1 MRRRPIFFIAFGAV
15 AAGAVALAM
24 IPGSGAV
31 KIADAQA
38 QKPVASIVTPNP
50 DLLRRL
56 DAEVAPPKEPQASV
70 ETVAAVEP
78 AATPTPGAL
87 APSSSIEPPAPA
99 GIVDHVGSSAVNLRS
114 GPRGGVIGVVQAGDQ
129 VTVVSKSGGWAE
141 VALADGRTGWVY
153 STYLANGGGDAP
165 ANAAPPVNS
174 PAPIGSPAPAP
185 KVAGTTHAVVRGADP
200 SDLVD
205 RTAHIGSE
213 LEAYAG
219 PSNSSQSIFTFEPG
233 DEVRIAEVRGN
244 WLRVEADDGTSA
256 WIRR

>member
-1 MRRRPIFFIAFGAV
+1 MRHRPILFVAFGAV

-24 IPGSGAV
+24 FPGSGTA
-31 KIADAQA
+31 KLADVQA
-38 QKPVASIVTPNP
+38 PRPVASAVTPNP

-56 DAEVAPPKEPQASV
+56 DAEVAPPAQPAASV

-78 AATPTPGAL
+78 AATPPTAIA
-87 APSSSIEPPAPA
+87 APSSIEPPAPS

-114 GPRGGVIGVVQAGDQ
+114 GPSSSNGTIGVLQPGDQ
-129 VTVVSKSGGWAE
+129 VTVASKSGGWAQ
-141 VALADGRTGWVY
+141 VTLSDGRTGWVY
-153 STYLANGGGDAP
+153 STYLANGGGNAP
-165 ANAAPPVNS
+165 ANTVS
-174 PAPIGSPAPAP
+174 PSTDTPAPAP
-185 KVAGTTHAVVRGADP
+185 KVASTTRAVIRGADP

-213 LEAYAG
+213 LEAYAR
-219 PSNSSQSIFTFEPG
+219 PSDSSQSIFTFEPG

-244 WLRVEADDGTSA
+244 WLRVETGDGTSA

>member
-15 AAGAVALAM
+15 AAGAVTLAM

-87 APSSSIEPPAPA
+87 APRPPSNLPRRPASSTTS
-99 GIVDHVGSSAVNLRS
+99 
-114 GPRGGVIGVVQAGDQ
+114 
-129 VTVVSKSGGWAE
+129 
-141 VALADGRTGWVY
+141 
-153 STYLANGGGDAP
+153 
-165 ANAAPPVNS
+165 
-174 PAPIGSPAPAP
+174 APAP
-185 KVAGTTHAVVRGADP
+185 STCALVRA
-200 SDLVD
+200 
-205 RTAHIGSE
+205 
-213 LEAYAG
+213 
-219 PSNSSQSIFTFEPG
+219 
-233 DEVRIAEVRGN
+233 AE
-244 WLRVEADDGTSA
+244 
-256 WIRR
+256 

>member
-1 MRRRPIFFIAFGAV
+1 MRRRPIFLIAFGTV

-24 IPGSGAV
+24 IPGSGTART
-31 KIADAQA
+31 AEAQGPG
-38 QKPVASIVTPNP
+38 PVASIVTPNP

-56 DAEVAPPKEPQASV
+56 DAEVAPPVQPAASV
-70 ETVAAVEP
+70 ETVAAVQP
-78 AATPTPGAL
+78 AVTPPVP

-114 GPRGGVIGVVQAGDQ
+114 GPSGDVVGVLQPGDQ
-129 VTVVSKSGGWAE
+129 VTVAGKSGGWSQ
-141 VALADGRTGWVY
+141 VALSDGRTGWVY
-153 STYLANGGGDAP
+153 STYLANGGGAAP
-165 ANAAPPVNS
+165 TVAAPPADS
-174 PAPIGSPAPAP
+174 TPDP
-185 KVAGTTHAVVRGADP
+185 VAKSASITHAVIRGAD
-200 SDLVD
+200 SSNLVD

-219 PSNSSQSIFTFEPG
+219 PSDGAQSLFTFEPG

-244 WLRVEADDGTSA
+244 WLRVETDDGTSA